1 MSARQ
6 TLLVASRSLTETCAA
21 LLACAVRF
29 LRGIRFRASCGP
41 AADRSSFWSPAGST
55 RGHTQSSPA

>member
-6 TLLVASRSLTETCAA
+6 TLLVASRSLTCTA